1 MTDAAS
7 SDPVIRTRG
16 LTKAFG
22 GKAAVDHLDLSI
34 KRGTIHGFLGPNG
47 CGKTTAIRMLTG
59 LLTPTSG
66 EVEVLGLTM
75 PRDAEALK
83 YRIGYMTQSFS
94 LYGDL
99 TVRENLDFVSRVFG
113 LKRPEAKTRI
123 EDLLEIYHLGD
134 LVDQMAG
141 KMSGGQRQR
150 LGLACA
156 VLNKPDLLFLDEP
169 TSAVDPESRR
179 DFWEQ
184 LFDLCEAGTTI
195 LVTTHF
201 MDEAERC
208 HSISILELGK
218 KRAEGSPDELMA
230 RMGTNVLEVEGPDL
244 RALRKALTALP
255 EVRSAAQLGT
265 RLRVLVNKS
274 VSDPED
280 WFRNLPESRSVQEV
294 ARVRP
299 NLEDVFVTNTGESA
313 VDPVPADE
321 SQTVK
326 QGEGNS

>member
-1 MTDAAS
+1 MTRAPGPTDVAET
-7 SDPVIRTRG
+7 VIRTRG
-16 LTKAFG
+16 LTKTFG
-22 GKAAVDHLDLSI
+22 PKTAVDRLDLDI
-34 KRGTIHGFLGPNG
+34 ARGTIHGFLGPNG

-59 LLTPTSG
+59 LLTPSAG

-94 LYGDL
+94 LYGDM
-99 TVRENLDFVSRVFG
+99 TVRENLDFMSRVFG
-113 LKRPEAKTRI
+113 LKRKAALARI
-123 EDLLEIYHLGD
+123 DELLETYHLTD
-134 LVDQMAG
+134 LSDQMSG

-218 KRAEGSPDELMA
+218 KRAEGSPAELME
-230 RMGTNVLEVEGPDL
+230 RMGTNVLEVSGPDL
-244 RALRKALTALP
+244 RTLRKTLTALP

-265 RLRVLVNKS
+265 RLRVLVTKQIA
-274 VSDPED
+274 DPEA
-280 WFRNLPESRSVQEV
+280 WFRALPESQSVQQV

-299 NLEDVFVTNTGESA
+299 NLEDVFVTNTGVSA
-313 VDPVPADE
+313 PDATGTPEARP
-321 SQTVK
+321 
-326 QGEGNS
+326 